1 MNTEDFLK
9 IVKKEG
15 VDNHPLLCE
24 LYLKHKDKDNDKTE
38 VQEQLEYL
46 FNYFDGD
53 KKAVFALLGITTVW
67 GYNLTKGY
75 SCSRKMKK
83 IINEKYLFILKTKE
97 ND

>member
-1 MNTEDFLK
+1 MTAEEFLK

-15 VDNHPLLCE
+15 VSNHPLLCE
-24 LYLKHKDKDNDKTE
+24 LYHKWKEKTE

-46 FNYFDGD
+46 LDYFDND
-53 KKAVFALLGITTVW
+53 KKEVFEMLGITSVW
-67 GYNLTKGY
+67 GYKLIKGY
-75 SCSRKMKK
+75 SCSRKMRK